1 MIDFVSSSIELS
13 VRTGATEALG
23 TKGWSLKTEAD
34 IKLVRTTIKA
44 KNTKTNPIP
53 KRVKLI
59 ASLSKLLSIIDIH
72 KKLILWF
79 KF

>member
-13 VRTGATEALG
+13 VRTGATAALG
-23 TKGWSLKTEAD
+23 KKGWSLKTEAD